1 MAQPLQNITISSPAF
16 AGLNTQ
22 GSPTELPP
30 SFAAV
35 ANDCIIDKKGRI
47 ASRKGHQ
54 GRSFTGTVTPQPNIE
69 SIYEFTADD
78 GTVTVFS
85 AGNNEIYTGVD
96 SLTTVTPGAATIT
109 ASNWSITAL
118 ANKVYFFQKDHA
130 PMVYSPANGLE
141 LLSAA
146 TGFSGTAHQAN
157 KALAAFGRLWVMDIT
172 GDRKTIYWSDLLNG
186 LVWDAGS
193 AGSIDLTEVWPTGY
207 DVVVTAEAH
216 NDFLVI
222 FGESSILVY
231 RGGNDPATMS
241 LSDSLVNIGIVQRD
255 AVVNTGKDLVFLDNS
270 GVRSLMRTVQEKSA
284 PIGDIS
290 RNVNQDVKT
299 ALALETGIIK
309 AHYNPENSFIL
320 ITFPTSSLTYCFDT
334 RFPLEDGSLRT
345 TTWSLVPQAFCRA
358 TDGSLYFGVG
368 NGISAYESYLDLD
381 QTYVMSYFSH
391 PLTFG
396 DSSRLKIL
404 KKVNLTTE
412 GGQGDNAVLNWGY
425 DYAPNYK
432 KTEFRI
438 RDFVLAYFGEDEYN
452 TSAEFNRYDAI
463 NREKINTS
471 GQGVVVTVGVEN
483 TVDGAEFAIQEI
495 NIHALIGRMV

>member
-1 MAQPLQNITISSPAF
+1 MAQPLQNITIASPAF

-30 SFAAV
+30 AFASV
-35 ANDCIIDKKGRI
+35 ANNCIIDKKGRI
-47 ASRKGHQ
+47 AARRGETLQ
-54 GRSFTGTVTPQPNIE
+54 TDATGLNTDIKAV
-69 SIYEFTADD
+69 YEFVAED
-78 GTVTVFS
+78 GTITVFS
-85 AGNNEIYTGVD
+85 AGSNQIYTGVGT
-96 SLTTVTPGAATIT
+96 LTNVTPAGASIT
-109 ASNWSITAL
+109 ADNWSIASL
-118 ANKVYFFQKDHA
+118 ANKLYFYQKDHA

-146 TGFSGTAHQAN
+146 TGFSGTAHEAN
-157 KALAAFGRLWVMDIT
+157 KVLAAFGRLWVMDIT

-186 LVWDAGS
+186 LVWDAGT

-207 DVVVTAEAH
+207 DVVVSAEAH

-222 FGESSILVY
+222 FGESSVLVY

-241 LSDSLVNIGIVQRD
+241 LTDSLVNIGLVQRD
-255 AVVNTGKDLVFLDNS
+255 AVTNTGKDLVFLDNS
-270 GVRSLMRTVQEKSA
+270 GVRSLMRTVQEKSS

-290 RNVNQDVKT
+290 RNVNQDIKT
-299 ALALETGIIK
+299 ATAIENGVIK
-309 AHYNPENSFIL
+309 MHYNPDNSFIL
-320 ITFPTSSLTYCFDT
+320 LTFPRSSKTYCFDT
-334 RFPLEDGSLRT
+334 RFPLEDGSLRS
-345 TTWSLVPQAFCRA
+345 TTWSLVPQAFCRSSS
-358 TDGSLYFGVG
+358 GLLYFG
-368 NGISAYESYLDLD
+368 SADGLSTYSNYLDLAT
-381 QTYVMSYFSH
+381 TYVMSYFSH
-391 PLTFG
+391 PLAFG

-425 DYAPNYK
+425 DYASSYK
-432 KTEFRI
+432 KQQFTI
-438 RDFVLAYFGEDEYN
+438 RDFNPAYFGE
-452 TSAEFNRYDAI
+452 AEFNTVGVEFNEYEAL

-483 TVDGAEFAIQEI
+483 TVDGAPFAIQEI